1 MKQILHLF
9 HLHDNITK
17 QLYQVCLDNEST
29 LKTINLCEQ
38 QKQKLLILK
47 DEIDSII
54 NHKELL
60 AGHAIKT
67 RLHNCCPNLVMQRV
81 LMNKENSKMNES
93 HIFGLNL

>member
-1 MKQILHLF
+1 MRTTETKIINF
-9 HLHDNITK
+9 HLSKNVGK
-17 QLYQVCLDNEST
+17 S
-29 LKTINLCEQ
+29 
-38 QKQKLLILK
+38 LK